1 MNIINKNICELFD
14 KLGSDY
20 NLYYEDEKL
29 NQSFIY
35 YRFLADNDKIIMKK
49 NGDIELKS
57 ILYSKYYWFSK
68 FMKYYKQQ
76 YGKDFGIDQK
86 QFELLEDLDQQLC
99 EGVDFS
105 IIQEIDELIL

>member
-49 NGDIELKS
+49 MV
-57 ILYSKYYWFSK
+57 ILS
-68 FMKYYKQQ
+68 
-76 YGKDFGIDQK
+76 
-86 QFELLEDLDQQLC
+86 
-99 EGVDFS
+99 
-105 IIQEIDELIL
+105 

>member
-1 MNIINKNICELFD
+1 
-14 KLGSDY
+14 
-20 NLYYEDEKL
+20 
-29 NQSFIY
+29 
-35 YRFLADNDKIIMKK
+35 
-49 NGDIELKS
+49 
-57 ILYSKYYWFSK
+57 
-68 FMKYYKQQ
+68 MKYYKQQ